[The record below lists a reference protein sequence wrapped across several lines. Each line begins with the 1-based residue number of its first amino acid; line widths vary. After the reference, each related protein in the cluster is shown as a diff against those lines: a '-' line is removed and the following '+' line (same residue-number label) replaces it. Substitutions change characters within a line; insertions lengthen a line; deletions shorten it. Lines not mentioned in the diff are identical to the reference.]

1 MNRRQFLGDLAV
13 FGAGALVAGGSV
25 HAQRGTRANPRRID
39 FHHHFELPEVLAM
52 QGRGGG
58 RGRGGA
64 APPTGRGPAALNWTL
79 AQDLDDMD
87 RNGTATALMSGFLPT
102 NADVETQRKAARLC
116 NEFMAKLRSDHPQR
130 FGIFA
135 ALPVRGFD
143 IDGSL
148 REIEYAVDTLK
159 ADGFHLLTS
168 YGDVWTGDERF
179 FPVYEELNR
188 RKAVVHVHPQA
199 ATCCSGLSVA
209 QKVPNQGPMIEY
221 GTDTTRVIA
230 NLTYAGTAARFSG
243 ITWVFSHA
251 GGVMPYLIERFFQS
265 GASAEVV
272 PGIMTRGQAARVGG
286 PPAMTGDQV
295 LQQLRRFYYD
305 TAQASN
311 PVAMD
316 ALKKVATV
324 SQIVYG
330 TDYWYRTA
338 EETGR
343 GLITSRVFNE
353 KELYAVN
360 RGNAERLLPRYRA

>member
-1 MNRRQFLGDLAV
+1 
-13 FGAGALVAGGSV
+13 
-25 HAQRGTRANPRRID
+25 
-39 FHHHFELPEVLAM
+39 VLAM

-58 RGRGGA
+58 RG

-79 AQDLDDMD
+79 SQDLDDMD
-87 RNGTATALMSGFLPT
+87 RNGTATAIMSGFLPT
-102 NADVETQRKAARLC
+102 NADLETQRKAARLC
-116 NEFMAKLRSDHPQR
+116 NEFAAKLRSDHPQR
-130 FGIFA
+130 FGSFA

-143 IDGSL
+143 TEGSL
-148 REIEYAVDTLK
+148 REIEYAADTLK
-159 ADGFHLLTS
+159 VDGFHLLTS

-188 RKAVVHVHPQA
+188 RRAIVHVHPQA
-199 ATCCSGLSVA
+199 ANCCTGLSVA

-230 NLTYAGTAARFSG
+230 NLTFAGTAARFSG

-251 GGVMPYLIERFFQS
+251 GGVMPYLIERFLQS
-265 GASAEVV
+265 GASTEIV
-272 PGIMTRGQAARVGG
+272 PGIVTRGQAGRAGG
-286 PPAMTGDQV
+286 AANTMSGDQV

-311 PVAMD
+311 PVAME

-324 SQIVYG
+324 GQIVFG

-338 EETGR
+338 EETGQ
-343 GLITSRVFNE
+343 GLITSRVFTDT
-353 KELYAVN
+353 ELRAVN